1 MELMLPTTITK
12 YLADPSLDLYADD
25 AVVTDDGKTYRG
37 RDEIGDWL
45 RRAASEYTY
54 TTELVDSRQIDANTY
69 VAINHLEGDFPGGA
83 VDLQF
88 TFTLEDDLITRL
100 VIAP

>member
-1 MELMLPTTITK
+1 MLPTTITK
-12 YLADPSLDLYADD
+12 YLASPSLSLYADD

-37 RDEIGDWL
+37 RDEIRDWL
-45 RRAASEYTY
+45 GRAASEFTC
-54 TTELVDSRQIDANTY
+54 TTELIDTRQIDANTY
-69 VAINHLEGDFPGGA
+69 VAANHLEGNFPGGT

>member
-1 MELMLPTTITK
+1 MLPTTITQ
-12 YLADPSLDLYADD
+12 YLASPSLSLYADD

-37 RDEIGDWL
+37 RDEIRDWL
-45 RRAASEYTY
+45 ELAASEYIY
-54 TTELVDSRQIDANTY
+54 TTELVDARRIDANTY
-69 VAINHLEGDFPGGA
+69 VTVNHLEGDFPGGA

-88 TFTLEDDLITRL
+88 TFTLEDDLITHL